1 MTVQLS
7 GGSRMGTVWRLSC
20 GSLEDPQDTL
30 AAEQMLRDAGVIVTK
45 SNYESTKL
53 ASAFLNALEERG

>member
-1 MTVQLS
+1 MNTEELKTFITLCKVKNF
-7 GGSRMGTVWRLSC
+7 
-20 GSLEDPQDTL
+20 TL